1 LKINVKKAN
10 FKTSD
15 RLRILKTKNVDG
27 PDKDENTP
35 FVIADDD
42 DHEAEAPEIDPK
54 IGSCVQATRGLN
66 QWEDIMVKLTQ

>member
-15 RLRILKTKNVDG
+15 RLRTLKTKNVDG
-27 PDKDENTP
+27 AGKDENTP

-42 DHEAEAPEIDPK
+42 DHEAEA
-54 IGSCVQATRGLN
+54 
-66 QWEDIMVKLTQ
+66 